1 MLRSKTLLFPFELGK
16 RLGLL
21 VVVAACQNQ
30 TIDPIKRIPAPE
42 KPAAPSPNENPFG
55 QFSPNQ
61 IYSASVKTHL
71 KTKATDSAK
80 LSASEKCE
88 ILEGTQ
94 IVLKV
99 PPRSPVNKHW
109 NIELQ
114 LKVPGC
120 SLERGYLF
128 AEHWQQKPSG
138 GGNSADPC
146 GFPADLDVNVGK
158 QLAQEASRINIG
170 RFTGRCYEYAGIAIE
185 NVGLMPK
192 GASAW
197 KSAGVPVDSAA
208 DFIQVE
214 KSSVSDRFVRLR
226 PSSWACLPEG
236 TIVVW
241 DRGVCGFNATHGH
254 IEVVVSRSPTF
265 PAETKLCSD
274 GCQTLQTKCSI
285 HSGVSFFFP
294 RKR

>member
-1 MLRSKTLLFPFELGK
+1 MLRSKTLQFPFELSK
-16 RLGLL
+16 RLWLL
-21 VVVAACQNQ
+21 VLVTACQNQ
-30 TIDPIKRIPAPE
+30 ISGPIKRVPAPE
-42 KPAAPSPNENPFG
+42 KPAAPAPTANPFG

-71 KTKATDSAK
+71 KSKITDSAK
-80 LSASEKCE
+80 LAASEKCE

-99 PPRSPVNKHW
+99 PPGSPVNKHW

-114 LKVPGC
+114 LKIPGC

-128 AEHWQQKPSG
+128 AEHWRQAPSG

-146 GFPADLDVNVGK
+146 GFPSDLDVNVGK
-158 QLAQEASRINIG
+158 QLAQEASRLNIG
-170 RFTGRCYEYAGIAIE
+170 RFTGRCYEYTGIAIE

-192 GASAW
+192 GAAAW
-197 KSAGVPVDSAA
+197 KGVGVPVESAA
-208 DFIQVE
+208 DFVQVE

-226 PSSWACLPEG
+226 PKSWACLPEG
-236 TIVVW
+236 AIVVW

-254 IEVVVSRSPTF
+254 IEVVVSRSPSF

-285 HSGVSFFFP
+285 NSGVSFFFP